1 MRDVHCHILPGVDDG
16 ARTMSESLLMISAA
30 MKAGVTSI
38 VCTPRCCD
46 PFFNF
51 ERMWQA
57 YLQLK
62 HRVSAIPHAPEL
74 SMGFEVDYYKL
85 KKLGMDAAVRLGNDQ
100 GEFLLQLP
108 NGMLPLDL
116 EYWVHQLQRKGFK
129 VIIAHPE
136 RCREIQ
142 KDVEV
147 ARRFL
152 LAGCELQI
160 SADCIYGS
168 ILDPTRRTAKKLVQA
183 GMVKHLASDARCPSD
198 YEILSDAMEYF
209 KRLTDPNAMENKSI
223 EEVERECAQAEARA
237 YAAKAKAA
245 SAEDAALDGDDVA
258 PADAAS
264 KDADNGEDA
273 PAVDAASGGEASS
286 EHDAA
291 AMVGAGAGSC
301 DALEHE
307 VAKDNGADAAK
318 GEGIASDKEA
328 EGVSGSASKPSSA
341 KLDDLALPLVGGT
354 DGPRRAGHAAPESL
368 AESALDSMYDDDD
381 EMPVHG
387 KHVRAE

>member
-38 VCTPRCCD
+38 ACTPHCCD

-85 KKLGMDAAVRLGNDQ
+85 KKLGMDAAVQLGNDQ

-108 NGMLPLDL
+108 NGMLPLDW
-116 EYWVHQLQRKGFK
+116 EYWVHQLQCKGFK

-142 KDVEV
+142 RDVEV

-160 SADCIYGS
+160 SADCFYSS

-198 YEILSDAMEYF
+198 YEVLSEAMEYF

-245 SAEDAALDGDDVA
+245 SAEDAALDGDDAASANAA
-258 PADAAS
+258 PKGAGNGEGASVADAAS
-264 KDADNGEDA
+264 GSETGSERN
-273 PAVDAASGGEASS
+273 VAAKAE
-286 EHDAA
+286 
-291 AMVGAGAGSC
+291 AGAGPH
-301 DALEHE
+301 DALGHE
-307 VAKDNGADAAK
+307 VAKDNNASK
-318 GEGIASDKEA
+318 GEDATDGKEA
-328 EGVSGSASKPSSA
+328 EGVNGDAPKPPSGR
-341 KLDDLALPLVGGT
+341 LDDLALPLVGET

-381 EMPVHG
+381 EVPVHG

>member
-30 MKAGVTSI
+30 MKAGVTAI

-57 YLQLK
+57 FLQLK

-85 KKLGMDAAVRLGNDQ
+85 KKLGIDAAVQLGNDQ

-108 NGMLPLDL
+108 NGMLPLDW
-116 EYWVHQLQRKGFK
+116 EYWVHQLQCKGFK

-142 KDVEV
+142 RDVEV

-168 ILDPTRRTAKKLVQA
+168 ILDPTRRTAKRLVQA

-198 YEILSDAMEYF
+198 YEVLSEAMEYF

-237 YAAKAKAA
+237 YAAKAAGTAADSAVGIGA
-245 SAEDAALDGDDVA
+245 SADDEAAVSSPDAVVG
-258 PADAAS
+258 
-264 KDADNGEDA
+264 
-273 PAVDAASGGEASS
+273 
-286 EHDAA
+286 
-291 AMVGAGAGSC
+291 GAGGSARS
-301 DALEHE
+301 DE
-307 VAKDNGADAAK
+307 VSAKV
-318 GEGIASDKEA
+318 GEGSAAVSRFCAAGDAGGKEGASETA
-328 EGVSGSASKPSSA
+328 PR
-341 KLDDLALPLVGGT
+341 KLDNLALPLVDESGG
-354 DGPRRAGHAAPESL
+354 PHRAGHAAPESL
-368 AESALDSMYDDDD
+368 AESALDSMYDDDG
-381 EMPVHG
+381 EVPLRG
-387 KHVRAE
+387 KHARRG

>member
-108 NGMLPLDL
+108 NGMLPLDW

-245 SAEDAALDGDDVA
+245 SAEDAALDGDDIA

-328 EGVSGSASKPSSA
+328 EGVSGSVSKPSSA

>member
-1 MRDVHCHILPGVDDG
+1 MPAALFSVVTRTREQPAMRDVHCHILPGVDDG

-46 PFFNF
+46 PFFDF

-85 KKLGMDAAVRLGNDQ
+85 KKLGMDAAVQLGNDQ

-108 NGMLPLDL
+108 NGMLPLDW
-116 EYWVHQLQRKGFK
+116 EYLVHQLQCKGFK

-160 SADCIYGS
+160 SADCIYGT

-183 GMVKHLASDARCPSD
+183 GMVKHLASDARRPSD
-198 YEILSDAMEYF
+198 YEILFDAMEYF
-209 KRLTDPNAMENKSI
+209 RRLTDPNAMENKSI

-237 YAAKAKAA
+237 DAAKAAGAFGA
-245 SAEDAALDGDDVA
+245 SDAEGDGAFGKEAALRT
-258 PADAAS
+258 DA
-264 KDADNGEDA
+264 
-273 PAVDAASGGEASS
+273 
-286 EHDAA
+286 
-291 AMVGAGAGSC
+291 VGAGNVYGHRDGSEFKAA
-301 DALEHE
+301 DGG
-307 VAKDNGADAAK
+307 VAPEEASQSCAVADKGATEGEPKAAP
-318 GEGIASDKEA
+318 GR
-328 EGVSGSASKPSSA
+328 
-341 KLDDLALPLVGGT
+341 LDDLALPLV
-354 DGPRRAGHAAPESL
+354 DGSDSPRRASHAAPGNM
-368 AESALDSMYDDDD
+368 AEAALDSMYDDRDAA
-381 EMPVHG
+381 PIRG
-387 KHVRAE
+387 KHARMS

>member
-108 NGMLPLDL
+108 NGMLPLDW

-183 GMVKHLASDARCPSD
+183 GMVNHLASDARCPSD

-245 SAEDAALDGDDVA
+245 SAEDAALDGDDIA